1 MPMPPDQ
8 LMEMIKSQKDAA
20 TPGGVPSVPDA
31 PMSAISDQGT
41 PPMGSPMSTPEPKEG
56 NREAA
61 MINLGMAADLLE
73 QSLHAFGSETPE
85 GQKLLGAI
93 RSLSGLL
100 GTRKNKTNELQ
111 QTEIMQLMQSLPKAG
126 GAPPPGAPPGAG
138 MPPMGMPPGAPP
150 GGAPPMPPMAG
161 KPPGMPPPPGGGMP
175 PPM

>member
-8 LMEMIKSQKDAA
+8 LMEMIKSQKDSA
-20 TPGGVPSVPDA
+20 TPGGVPIPPDA
-31 PMSAISDQGT
+31 PQGAISDAGA

-100 GTRKNKTNELQ
+100 GQRKNKTNELQ
-111 QTEIMQLMQSLPKAG
+111 QTEIMQLMQSLPKTG
-126 GAPPPGAPPGAG
+126 GTPPGAPPGAG
-138 MPPMGMPPGAPP
+138 MPPPGMPP